1 MPRTTGAAMSRRVRR
16 RRLADAF
23 EREERTFGPD
33 TDPERM
39 ERFLEWGRKTGGAA
53 RRLAEE
59 GEASIGMAL
68 PWPIHRGHLDVEAWT
83 EVQNLSLEN
92 STQLTLVQKK
102 DAGYLTLLT
111 KLEGTRAEQKEA
123 MMRVFWFLFEKTA
136 ERVEVGIRQYVRNC
150 EYRALK
156 KGTEIVFLEKHQQ
169 MLIHLCSYFFIKLSC
184 MAHILGELCVWCWTP
199 STARGVVH
207 KF

>member
-1 MPRTTGAAMSRRVRR
+1 MASGSDQNTPPTTGAAMSRRVRR

-39 ERFLEWGRKTGGAA
+39 ERFLERGRKTGGAA

-92 STQLTLVQKK
+92 GTQLWSTSFDGAIWTHLV
-102 DAGYLTLLT
+102 T
-111 KLEGTRAEQKEA
+111 KTFPGAVPGRFGGGQRR
-123 MMRVFWFLFEKTA
+123 MGW
-136 ERVEVGIRQYVRNC
+136 
-150 EYRALK
+150 
-156 KGTEIVFLEKHQQ
+156 
-169 MLIHLCSYFFIKLSC
+169 
-184 MAHILGELCVWCWTP
+184 
-199 STARGVVH
+199 
-207 KF
+207 